1 MSYLNFRE
9 AFLQDTL
16 DLLWGQWCTLGV
28 AGHSKGAGT
37 FCIDPETL
45 RLATS
50 HFGRYDQR
58 LFDGMLEWLT
68 KYEGLL
74 SALRISSLAKREFGE
89 DQRIIQAV
97 AALLA
102 VEYKK
107 HRWSKLAG
115 EPLIPS
121 QPEAFFFHTDG
132 SPAEAFGHQDELFR
146 NYGFSRGRIE
156 KKGHIGPFQMDHPG
170 SLWLRLRALIGV
182 SGRTDVLVY
191 LSTTK
196 NGGHPSLIAR
206 ELGYTQRGIHQA
218 LVSMSSSGWIQRSER
233 AREVNYVLADSIQA
247 AFTSSLRGGAL
258 WLNWGKL
265 FTGLVTFWRILG
277 NSLLANLSIEAQS
290 AELRGG
296 MQKAANSL
304 SSLGFS
310 GSFLD
315 SRNKTGTEYLD
326 SLAKA
331 WEMLF
336 ASLYE

>member
-28 AGHSKGAGT
+28 AGHSKGAGPY
-37 FCIDPETL
+37 CIDPEAL
-45 RLATS
+45 LIATC

-58 LFDGMLEWLT
+58 LFDGMLEWLAT
-68 KYEGLL
+68 YEDLL
-74 SALRISSLAKREFGE
+74 SALRISALAKREFGE
-89 DQRIIQAV
+89 SGRIVQAV
-97 AALLA
+97 AAFLA

-115 EPLIPS
+115 EPLLPS
-121 QPEAFFFHTDG
+121 QPEAFFFHADG
-132 SPAEAFGHQDELFR
+132 SPVEAFGRQDELFR

-156 KKGHIGPFQMDHPG
+156 KKGHIGPFQMNRPG

-218 LVSMSSSGWIQRSER
+218 LVSTSSSGWVQRSER
-233 AREVNYVLADSIQA
+233 AREVNYILADSIQE
-247 AFTSSLRGGAL
+247 AFTSSMRGIPR

-265 FTGLVTFWRILG
+265 FNALVTFWGTISNRQ
-277 NSLLANLSIEAQS
+277 LANLSVEGQS

-296 MQKAANSL
+296 MQKAENLL

-310 GSFLD
+310 GAFVD
-315 SRNKTGTEYLD
+315 GQNKTGEEYLD
-326 SLAKA
+326 SLAAAWKA
-331 WEMLF
+331 LF
-336 ASLYE
+336 VSLYG